1 MNPLKKGSAN
11 RRAPE
16 KLIQRIS
23 ENLFARNL
31 VLVVC
36 AVIIFFFAA
45 SLFLNI
51 FTRHGKYE
59 TVPDFSGMTVEEAIR
74 AGRKGKLRIE
84 INDSLYVPIY
94 AGGII
99 LDQNPDQGK
108 KVKSGRRIFVTV
120 NSFQQKMV
128 KIPYVTDFSL
138 RQAKNNLEVVG
149 LEIEKLI
156 YREDIAANYVLE
168 ERYKGEI
175 ITPESRME
183 GEVGSGVT
191 LLVGMSGNTTT
202 TIPKVI
208 GFPLKEAKSRLWE
221 AGLNIGKIEKE
232 DGINPLNEIEA
243 RVWIQAPEQ
252 SRRVALGATV
262 SLRLTLDGKKV
273 EKGSDASDK
282 AAKNISATQQQ
293 TEN

>member
-1 MNPLKKGSAN
+1 MNVTKKSTSMKRTSG
-11 RRAPE
+11 
-16 KLIQRIS
+16 KLIRQI
-23 ENLFARNL
+23 NKNFFVRNVIL
-31 VLVVC
+31 AVC

-45 SLFLNI
+45 SLFLNF
-51 FTRHGKYE
+51 FTRHGKYQ
-59 TVPDFSGMTVEEAIR
+59 TVPDFSGMTVEEAVK

-84 INDSLYVPIY
+84 VNDSLYVPVY
-94 AGGII
+94 EGGII
-99 LDQNPDQGK
+99 LDQNPNPGK
-108 KVKSGRRIFVTV
+108 EVKSGRRIFVTV
-120 NSFQQKMV
+120 NSFQQRMV

-156 YREDIAANYVLE
+156 FREDIAANYVLE
-168 ERYKGEI
+168 ERYKGEVVTSTSQI
-175 ITPESRME
+175 E

-221 AGLNIGKIEKE
+221 AGLNVGKIEMDE
-232 DGINPLNEIEA
+232 GINALNVIEA
-243 RVWIQAPEQ
+243 RVWLQAPEQ

-262 SLRLTLDGKKV
+262 SLRLTLDEKKV
-273 EKGSDASDK
+273 ERGSDASDK
-282 AAKNISATQQQ
+282 AARNISAAQQE

>member
-1 MNPLKKGSAN
+1 
-11 RRAPE
+11 
-16 KLIQRIS
+16 
-23 ENLFARNL
+23 
-31 VLVVC
+31 
-36 AVIIFFFAA
+36 
-45 SLFLNI
+45 
-51 FTRHGKYE
+51 
-59 TVPDFSGMTVEEAIR
+59 
-74 AGRKGKLRIE
+74 
-84 INDSLYVPIY
+84 
-94 AGGII
+94 
-99 LDQNPDQGK
+99 
-108 KVKSGRRIFVTV
+108 
-120 NSFQQKMV
+120 
-128 KIPYVTDFSL
+128 
-138 RQAKNNLEVVG
+138 
-149 LEIEKLI
+149 
-156 YREDIAANYVLE
+156 
-168 ERYKGEI
+168 
-175 ITPESRME
+175 ME